1 MMATALDIASW
12 VLLTLGGISVL
23 IGGIGALRLP
33 DLFTRMH
40 AASVTDSIG
49 AILILFGIML
59 QAGLSLATIKLA
71 AILLFL
77 LLTSPT
83 ASISFGRCSEQ
94 VEDGVTH
101 DLERA
106 LRRRLFAQLHGRVC
120 GGAAALDAV
129 AEIRVCDRPQH
140 HGPESVGVPRGA
152 HRPLSER

>member
-1 MMATALDIASW
+1 MNAVLDVASW

-40 AASVTDSIG
+40 AASITDSIG
-49 AILILFGIML
+49 AILVLTGIML

-83 ASISFGRCSEQ
+83 ASN
-94 VEDGVTH
+94 
-101 DLERA
+101 A
-106 LRRRLFAQLHGRVC
+106 L
-120 GGAAALDAV
+120 AAAAMLAGNKPGIDTTGAGDDA
-129 AEIRVCDRPQH
+129 Q
-140 HGPESVGVPRGA
+140 
-152 HRPLSER
+152 